1 MMKNAFYFIIKAPFA
16 IEIFTFLSELSGYV
30 EKGLHKKT
38 NINFKI
44 YYVKERTTINYNT
57 HIAQYLKK

>member
-16 IEIFTFLSELSGYV
+16 IEIFTLLSELSGYV

-38 NINFKI
+38 NVNFKI

-57 HIAQYLKK
+57 HIVQYLKK